1 MKTKI
6 LLCVIILIFYSCS
19 YQENNKTNLEIVM
32 SKMSNASKYYSTG
45 EYENAVHELNDLI
58 KKKEFL
64 EEFKRERI
72 SVFYDQACNYALIGN
87 KNSALDYLEKAVQ
100 FGYANFQHIEKDNDL
115 KVIRNNERFIKL
127 VAKLKKEQSLWENEF
142 LNTPYAI
149 NISDE
154 EKIAGLSKLWSEI
167 QYNFVHFDII
177 DDINLDSLSVSF
189 LPKVRTAKNTIEYYW
204 CLKEFC
210 AHLKDGHTDVNF
222 PKEIQNQIRGRI
234 PIQSRLVEGKVIVIK
249 VFDEELVEQG
259 ITPGD
264 EITHINNYAVQKYA
278 NLFVRPYW
286 TNNAAH
292 SLDRTIFEYALFRGP
307 VGETIDITIKNREEN
322 SITYKV
328 KRRKNIY
335 RKWESVSYRQ
345 LEDNIGYVSINSF
358 GYDEV
363 VTKFDSVF
371 NYIKKND
378 ALIIDLRDNGGGN
391 GRIGW
396 AILGYF
402 TDKPFQIFKW
412 KTRLYRPIWRAWGRK
427 EEIYEEQPTLKN
439 ADETK
444 YYSKPVVLLTRPRTG
459 SMAENFCMGFRI
471 MDRGKII
478 GGPTAGSSGTPL
490 VFSLPGGGSAKVVT
504 TRGLYPD
511 GEEFIGIGIKPDIL
525 VTQTI
530 DDFRAGYDRILETA
544 VGYLKKDQ

>member
-32 SKMSNASKYYSTG
+32 SKMSNASKYYSNG

-167 QYNFVHFDII
+167 KYNFVNFDII
-177 DDINLDSLSVSF
+177 DDINLDSLYVSF

-292 SLDRTIFEYALFRGP
+292 SLDRTIFEYALFLGP